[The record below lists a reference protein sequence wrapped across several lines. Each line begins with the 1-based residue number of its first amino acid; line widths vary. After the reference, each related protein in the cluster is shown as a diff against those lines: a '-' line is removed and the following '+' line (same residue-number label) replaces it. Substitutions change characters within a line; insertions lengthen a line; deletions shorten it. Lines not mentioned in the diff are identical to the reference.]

1 MANIL
6 DYLDWRGDL
15 TFDKAPFNEVDNLLL
30 SQLVYVDLAG
40 IVPGPESKEKIRV
53 AEASRIFFATH
64 DEQKIMEKISELFA
78 KAFPERTYLLGQ
90 KHILWICSILH
101 VV

>member
-1 MANIL
+1 MATMF
-6 DYLDWRGDL
+6 DYIQWRGDL

-40 IVPGPESKEKIRV
+40 IVPGPESREKIRV

-64 DEQKIMEKISELFA
+64 DEQKILEKMH
-78 KAFPERTYLLGQ
+78 LL
-90 KHILWICSILH
+90 L
-101 VV
+101 